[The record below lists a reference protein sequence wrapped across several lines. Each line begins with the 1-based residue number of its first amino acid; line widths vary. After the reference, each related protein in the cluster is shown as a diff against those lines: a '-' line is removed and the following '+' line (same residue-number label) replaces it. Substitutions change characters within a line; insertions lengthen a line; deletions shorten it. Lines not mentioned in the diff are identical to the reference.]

1 MNLPQLLITHKAAIF
16 TGAGWAV
23 HALSMHFPYLRDNG
37 GIVGLANTILFGKKM
52 DFTNP
57 PTTSSVAPSSV
68 LQPK

>member
-37 GIVGLANTILFGKKM
+37 GIVGLDHRL
-52 DFTNP
+52 DHRSRLP
-57 PTTSSVAPSSV
+57 APG
-68 LQPK
+68 LAA